1 MEISGDY
8 QYRALHQG
16 PSLQRFWH
24 RNKIDVLRTL
34 VGTDP
39 IGVVLE
45 VGCGSGNLL
54 FEGPRLPGQA
64 IVGVDASLTAL
75 RFCTSRRTDAHYHF
89 SRAAGER
96 LPFREHSVDLVILVE
111 VIEHL
116 PQPELTLREIAR
128 VLRPGGRLVMT
139 TPNYDWP
146 SPWPL
151 LEWLADRS
159 GLVAPMKDDQH
170 VTRFGPASLASLLK
184 REAFDVVRIGT
195 MYGGSIAIALASSR
209 WADAAVRREL
219 GRGIRHGALVY
230 AVARTPSA

>member
-8 QYRALHQG
+8 QYRALHHG

-34 VGTDP
+34 VGTEP
-39 IGVVLE
+39 IDVILE

-54 FEGPRLPGQA
+54 FEGGLPA
-64 IVGVDASLTAL
+64 RTVVGVDFSVPAL
-75 RFCTSRRTDAHYHF
+75 RFCLSRRTDARFHF
-89 SRAAGER
+89 ARSVGER
-96 LPFREHSVDLVILVE
+96 LPIRDHSVDLVILIE

-116 PQPELTLREIAR
+116 PDPALTLRQIAR

-139 TPNYDWP
+139 TPNYEWP

-159 GLVAPMKDDQH
+159 GLVAKMKDDQH
-170 VTRFGPASLASLLK
+170 VTRFGPASLAGLLR
-184 REAFDVVRIGT
+184 RESFAIDRIGT
-195 MYGGSIAIALASSR
+195 MYGGSIGLSFASRR
-209 WADAAVRREL
+209 WADAAVQREL

-230 AVARTPSA
+230 TVARTPAA

>member
-1 MEISGDY
+1 VGISGDY
-8 QYRALHQG
+8 QYRALHHG
-16 PSLQRFWH
+16 PRLQRFWH

-34 VGTDP
+34 VGADRVD
-39 IGVVLE
+39 VVLE

-54 FEGPRLPGQA
+54 LDSALPA
-64 IVGVDASLTAL
+64 RTAVGVDPSLPAL
-75 RFCTSRRTDAHYHF
+75 KFCMSRRRGPQFHF

-96 LPFREHSVDLVILVE
+96 LPFRDGCVDLVVLVE

-116 PQPELTLREIAR
+116 PEPALTLRQIAR

-159 GLVAPMKDDQH
+159 GLVARMRDAQH
-170 VTRFGPASLASLLK
+170 VTRFGPSSLAALLE
-184 REAFDVVRIGT
+184 REAFEVVRLGT
-195 MYGGSIAIALASSR
+195 MYGGSVAIALAFDR
-209 WADAAVRREL
+209 WADAAVQREL

-230 AVARTPSA
+230 TVARTPPG

>member
-1 MEISGDY
+1 VEISGDY
-8 QYRALHQG
+8 QYRALHHG

-34 VGTDP
+34 VGTDA
-39 IGVVLE
+39 IDVVLE

-54 FEGPRLPGQA
+54 FEGRLPA
-64 IVGVDASLTAL
+64 RTIVGIDASQPAL
-75 RFCTSRRTDAHYHF
+75 RFCVSRRRDPHFHF

-96 LPFREHSVDLVILVE
+96 LPFRARSVDLVILIE

-146 SPWPL
+146 SPWPV

-159 GLVAPMKDDQH
+159 GMVATMKDDQH
-170 VTRFGPASLASLLK
+170 VTRFGPPSLAALLR
-184 REAFDVVRIGT
+184 RESFDVVRIGT
-195 MYGGSIAIALASSR
+195 MYRGSIALALTGTR

-219 GRGIRHGALVY
+219 RRGIRHGALVY
-230 AVARTPSA
+230 AVARTPPA

>member
-8 QYRALHQG
+8 QYRALHHG

-39 IGVVLE
+39 IDVVLE
-45 VGCGSGNLL
+45 IGCGSGNLV
-54 FEGPRLPGQA
+54 FEGRLPA
-64 IVGVDASLTAL
+64 RTVVGVDASLPAL
-75 RFCTSRRTDAHYHF
+75 MFCLSRRRDSTFHF
-89 SRAAGER
+89 ARAVGEQ
-96 LPFREHSVDLVILVE
+96 LPFRDRSVDLVILIE

-116 PQPELTLREIAR
+116 PDPALTLRQIAR

-170 VTRFGPASLASLLK
+170 VTRFGPASLARLLQ
-184 REAFDVVRIGT
+184 RESFDIVRIGT
-195 MYGGSIAIALASSR
+195 MYGGSIALALASRR
-209 WADAAVRREL
+209 WADAAVQREL

-230 AVARTPSA
+230 TVARTPPA

>member
-1 MEISGDY
+1 VEIPGDY
-8 QYRALHQG
+8 QYRALHHG

-24 RNKIDVLRTL
+24 RNKIDVLRRL

-39 IGVVLE
+39 IGVLLE

-54 FEGPRLPGQA
+54 FEGSLPA
-64 IVGVDASLTAL
+64 RTVVGIDASLPAL
-75 RFCTSRRTDAHYHF
+75 RFCLSRQRGAPFHF
-89 SRAAGER
+89 ARAVGER
-96 LPFREHSVDLVILVE
+96 LPFRDGSVDLAILIE

-116 PQPELTLREIAR
+116 PEPELTLRQIAR

-159 GLVAPMKDDQH
+159 GLVAPMQGEQH
-170 VTRFGPASLASLLK
+170 VTRFGPAALAALLQ
-184 REAFDVVRIGT
+184 RESFEVERIGT
-195 MYGGSIAIALASSR
+195 MYGGSIAIALASAR

-219 GRGIRHGALVY
+219 DRGIRHGALVY
-230 AVARTPSA
+230 TVARTPAR

>member
-1 MEISGDY
+1 VEISGDY
-8 QYRALHQG
+8 QYRALHHG
-16 PSLQRFWH
+16 PFLQRFWH

-39 IGVVLE
+39 IDVALE

-54 FEGPRLPGQA
+54 FEGRLPA
-64 IVGVDASLTAL
+64 RTIVGVDVSQTAL
-75 RFCTSRRTDAHYHF
+75 QFCRSRRSEARFHF
-89 SRAAGER
+89 ARTVGEH
-96 LPFREHSVDLVILVE
+96 LPFRDHSVDLVILIE

-116 PQPELTLREIAR
+116 PDPALTLRQIAR

-159 GLVAPMKDDQH
+159 GMVAPMDGDQH
-170 VTRFGPASLASLLK
+170 VTRFGPASLATLLE
-184 REAFDVVRIGT
+184 RESFEIVRKGT
-195 MYGGSIAIALASSR
+195 FYGGSIALAFASRR
-209 WADAAVRREL
+209 WADAAVQREI

-230 AVARTPSA
+230 TVARTPST

>member
-8 QYRALHQG
+8 QYKALHHG
-16 PSLQRFWH
+16 PRLQRFWH
-24 RNKIDVLRTL
+24 RNKIGVLRDL

-39 IGVVLE
+39 VNVVVE

-54 FEGPRLPGQA
+54 LEGHLPA
-64 IVGVDASLTAL
+64 RTVVGVDASLPAL
-75 RFCTSRRTDAHYHF
+75 RFCASRRGGSRFHF

-96 LPFREHSVDLVILVE
+96 LPFRDASVDLVILVE

-116 PQPELTLREIAR
+116 PEPALTLRQIAR

-151 LEWLADRS
+151 LEWLADKS
-159 GLVAPMKDDQH
+159 GLVAQMRDAQH
-170 VTRFGPASLASLLK
+170 VTRFGPTSLAALLE
-184 REAFDVVRIGT
+184 RESFEVLRIGT
-195 MYGGSIAIALASSR
+195 MYGGSAAIALASDR

-230 AVARTPSA
+230 SVARTPHA

>member
-1 MEISGDY
+1 VEISGDY
-8 QYRALHQG
+8 QYRALHHG
-16 PSLQRFWH
+16 PALQRFWH

-39 IGVVLE
+39 IDVVLE

-54 FEGPRLPGQA
+54 FEGPRLPA
-64 IVGVDASLTAL
+64 RTVLGVDFSLTAL
-75 RFCTSRRTDAHYHF
+75 RFCASRRPDAHFHF
-89 SRAAGER
+89 SRAAGEH
-96 LPFREHSVDLVILVE
+96 LPFRNHSVDLVILVE

-116 PQPELTLREIAR
+116 PEPALTLREIAR

-170 VTRFGPASLASLLK
+170 VTRFGPTSLAKLLQS
-184 REAFDVVRIGT
+184 ESFQVDRIGT
-195 MYGGSIAIALASSR
+195 MYGGSIAIALGSSR
-209 WADAAVRREL
+209 WAAAAVRREL

-230 AVARTPSA
+230 TVARTPTA

>member
-1 MEISGDY
+1 MEITGDY

-39 IGVVLE
+39 MAVVLE

-54 FEGPRLPGQA
+54 FEGPRLPA
-64 IVGVDASLTAL
+64 RTVVGVDASLAAL
-75 RFCTSRRTDAHYHF
+75 RFCISRRRDSHVHF

-96 LPFREHSVDLVILVE
+96 LPFRDHSVDLVILVE

-116 PQPELTLREIAR
+116 PEPALTLREVAR

-170 VTRFGPASLASLLK
+170 VTRFGPASLARLLQ
-184 REAFDVVRIGT
+184 RESFDIVRIGT
-195 MYGGSIAIALASSR
+195 MYGGSIAIALASGR

-230 AVARTPSA
+230 TVARTPPA